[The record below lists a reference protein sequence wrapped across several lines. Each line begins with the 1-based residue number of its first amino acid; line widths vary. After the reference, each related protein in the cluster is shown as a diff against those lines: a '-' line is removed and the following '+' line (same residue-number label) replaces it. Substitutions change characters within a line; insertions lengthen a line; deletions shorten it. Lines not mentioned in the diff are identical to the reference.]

1 MQFAIVTGESR
12 GLGEAIAKDFMEYG
26 IDVIGVSRSGSEE
39 LKKFSKNE
47 KADYHHY
54 SCDLSDSAQA
64 KECFEK
70 IAEQHFNK
78 ETYHIYLINNAGMIE
93 PIETVGNLDTE
104 QVTKHVQVN
113 LVAPIVWTNSLL
125 SYAETHDVKLTMV
138 NITSGAAEK
147 STPGWST
154 YNSTKAA
161 INQFTATVAAEL
173 ETKDSDHQILAYSPG
188 VMDTDMQDVIR
199 SAPKEAFHDVEKF
212 RQLKEEGQLRDPDTV
227 SAVLMDLLNKPNDIE
242 NGKVY
247 KLYDL
252 IKE

>member
-1 MQFAIVTGESR
+1 MQYAIVTGESR
-12 GLGEAIAKDFMEYG
+12 GLGEAIAKDFIEYG
-26 IDVIGVSRSGSEE
+26 VDVIGISRSGSKE
-39 LKKFSKNE
+39 LTEFSEQE
-47 KADYHHY
+47 KADYHHMA
-54 SCDLSDSAQA
+54 CDLSDSAKTEQ
-64 KECFEK
+64 CFEK
-70 IAEQHFNK
+70 IADELFNE

-93 PIETVGNLDTE
+93 PIETVGNLDAK

-113 LVAPIVWTNSLL
+113 LLAPIVLTNSLL
-125 SYAETHDVKLTMV
+125 SYADNHEVELTIV

-161 INQFTATVAAEL
+161 MNRFTATVAAEL
-173 ETKDSDHQILAYSPG
+173 ENQEKDHRILAYSPG

-199 SAPKEAFHDVEKF
+199 SASKEAFQDVKKF
-212 RQLKEEGQLRDPDTV
+212 RKLKEEGQLRGPDTV
-227 SAVLMDLLNKPNDIE
+227 SAVLMDLLNKPNEIE